1 MSERVQGCH
10 TRVCDHRVAV
20 KLTQRAP
27 AKLNLSLAIVGREAD
42 GFHRL
47 VSCVVPLAL
56 ADMLG
61 FSPGGVAD
69 TMDCDDTSIPI
80 DGSNLVLR
88 AAAVFRA
95 AHPAA
100 PHGHFSLS
108 KSVPHGAGLGGG
120 SSDAACALRL
130 LNTAAGRP
138 FDNDRLRELATTVG
152 SDCAFFV
159 DPVLAVMRQRGEL
172 LQGLPASQAVAYH
185 GRHVLLIKPV
195 WGISTARAYGWL
207 VADGGYAQESDAE
220 LALAAAL
227 PNPEAVVK
235 LGNSLQAPVFAR
247 HPELAK
253 GLAAL
258 KSTLGISAVMTGSGS
273 ACFALVD
280 GPVDLVRVRAALEPA
295 WGPGV
300 WATVTNLA

>member
-1 MSERVQGCH
+1 MQGCH
-10 TRVCDHRVAV
+10 TQVTDQRVGV
-20 KLTQRAP
+20 KLTLRAP
-27 AKLNLSLAIVGREAD
+27 AKLNLSLAVVGREAD

-56 ADMLG
+56 ADTLE
-61 FSPGGVAD
+61 FSPGGVVD
-69 TMDCDDTSIPI
+69 TMDCDDTSVPV

-95 AHPAA
+95 AYPSA

-108 KSVPHGAGLGGG
+108 KSIPHGAGLGGG

-130 LNTAAGRP
+130 LNTASGRP
-138 FDNDRLRELATTVG
+138 FDNVRLHELATSVG

-159 DPVLAVMRQRGEL
+159 DPVPMVMRQRGEL
-172 LQGLPASQAVAYH
+172 LSPISASQTAAYH

-195 WGISTARAYGWL
+195 FGVSTAHAYGWL
-207 VADGGYAQESDAE
+207 VADGSYIKESDAE
-220 LALAAAL
+220 VALAAAL
-227 PNPEAVVK
+227 SNPDAVVK

-247 HPELAK
+247 HPELAR

-258 KSTLGISAVMTGSGS
+258 KSSLGISAFMTGSGS
-273 ACFALVD
+273 ACFALVE
-280 GPVDLVRVRAALEPA
+280 GPVDLARVRVALEPA
-295 WGPGV
+295 WGSGV
-300 WATVTNLA
+300 WATVTTLA